1 MTSLHQLL
9 AAEKG
14 VKGRTERDLTNAYHT
29 IQKTPLLSGV
39 ARTYAPVDDDGE
51 RLPAESTLVQVRVGD
66 VLDSVNKA
74 MTELFDVVLTK
85 DAANQAATADVVVDG
100 RVILPDVPVTT
111 LLFLEKR
118 LTDLHTF
125 MSKLPTLDAADEWHF
140 DANRGVYATDP
151 VETRRTEKIP
161 QTHIL
166 HEPTEHHPAQTHL
179 YHKDVTVGT
188 WTTVKFS
195 GALPASRVA
204 ELTGRVVALQKAV
217 ITARQQAN
225 ETPVMDRR
233 MGEQVMD
240 FLFH

>member
-14 VKGRTERDLTNAYHT
+14 VKGRTERVLTNAYHT

-66 VLDSVNKA
+66 VLDSVDKA

-85 DAANQAATADVVVDG
+85 DAANQQATADVVVDG

-111 LLFLEKR
+111 LLFLEKK

-125 MSKLPTLDAADEWHF
+125 MSKLPVLDAADEWHF

-151 VETRRTEKIP
+151 VETRRTEKVP

-217 ITARQQAN
+217 IAARQQAN
-225 ETPVMDRR
+225 ETPVTDRR